1 MSIFFSNEEILNTPP
16 GLLQMRPMQVRSA
29 TPDGKSQLCPI
40 WQTPSRQGEFVL
52 KRGEYIL
59 PGHYQAIQWDFLP
72 EQIRQYR
79 TLGLAISG
87 RRETDDARHTILL
100 YAGEKCWLKFRD
112 EAELRACAQAYGL
125 RLPEGLDAE
134 TFLVT
139 LPEDSREMF
148 PLEELARCK
157 GMRKAG
163 KRTYRCHR
171 EAFHGGWCQ
180 FIAHHKEV

>member
-1 MSIFFSNEEILNTPP
+1 MSLFFSNEEILNTPP
-16 GLLQMRPMQVRSA
+16 GLLEVRPMQVRSNA
-29 TPDGKSQLCPI
+29 PDGKSQLCPI
-40 WQTPSRQGEFVL
+40 WQTPFGQSEIIL

-59 PGHYQAIQWDFLP
+59 PEHYQAIQWDFLP

-79 TLGLAISG
+79 ALGLAISG
-87 RRETDDARHTILL
+87 RHQADEARYTILL

-112 EAELRACAQAYGL
+112 EAELCAFAQAYGL
-125 RLPEGLDAE
+125 RLPERLATD

-139 LPEDSREMF
+139 LPKDAHEML

-157 GMRKAG
+157 GI
-163 KRTYRCHR
+163 RTISERAYRCHR